1 MSHFN
6 VSETMKEWSYLTMLK
21 TEFRLPFPLCRFF
34 FKSMTKDNDCLVVW
48 EEVKD
53 DSTVLPTYDGKVVGK
68 VERVNP

>member
-1 MSHFN
+1 
-6 VSETMKEWSYLTMLK
+6 
-21 TEFRLPFPLCRFF
+21 
-34 FKSMTKDNDCLVVW
+34 MTKENDCLVVW